1 LGKKQ
6 AMSVTQSSIIAVSN
20 LSKSYAQQAVPAVQ
34 NISFQI
40 YPNEKVGLIGANGSG
55 KTTLFRLL
63 LHLLKPDQG
72 GITIMGHSDLEKAK
86 GYMGYVAEHQEGL
99 ENFTPNEVLYYSG
112 RMSLTQPD
120 KIASRRI
127 ELLKWAGLESNQ
139 DDLIAGFSKGMRQR
153 LFLATTLMAEPPI
166 LLLDEPMS
174 GLDPDSQNDFLKLLG
189 SLKSYTILYASHQL
203 SEVEEICD
211 RIIILQQGKIIKDL
225 DIREQNQEI
234 IQLEA
239 DREMLALLSRFPD
252 IIIRTRS
259 ELKSHLKIEIL
270 ADVSR
275 FQELL
280 TESKKL
286 GIPIYRFKSKSILE
300 DLYHQNYSDK
310 R

>member
-1 LGKKQ
+1 
-6 AMSVTQSSIIAVSN
+6 MDITQSPVIAVSN
-20 LSKSYAQQAVPAVQ
+20 ISKSYTQQPVPALQ

-72 GITIMGHSDLEKAK
+72 VITIMGHSDLEKAK
-86 GYMGYVAEHQEGL
+86 IYVGYVAEHQEGL
-99 ENFTPNEVLYYSG
+99 ENFTPNEVLNYSG

-139 DDLIAGFSKGMRQR
+139 DNLIAGFSKGMRQR
-153 LFLATTLMAEPPI
+153 LFLAAALIPEPPI

-174 GLDPDSQNDFLKLLG
+174 GLDPDSQNDFLKLLDA
-189 SLKSYTILYASHQL
+189 LKSYTILYASHQL
-203 SEVEEICD
+203 SEVEEICN
-211 RIIILQQGKIIKDL
+211 RIIILQQGKMIKDL
-225 DIREQNQEI
+225 DIRQQNQEI

-239 DREMLALLSRFPD
+239 DREILSLLSRFPD
-252 IIIRTRS
+252 IIIRTKS
-259 ELKSHLKIEIL
+259 EQENHLKIEIL
-270 ADVSR
+270 AGMVH

-286 GIPIYRFKSKSILE
+286 GITIFRFKSKSILE
-300 DLYHQNYSDK
+300 DLYHQNYSDQC
-310 R
+310 